1 MIVFPGKNRLYGD
14 LRQPIVTG
22 LLDIGQGAAAG
33 SIAPRFRKLILWPY
47 GRPMKY

>member
-22 LLDIGQGAAAG
+22 FLDIGQGAAAG
-33 SIAPRFRKLILWPY
+33 SSIDSRLDSAN
-47 GRPMKY
+47 